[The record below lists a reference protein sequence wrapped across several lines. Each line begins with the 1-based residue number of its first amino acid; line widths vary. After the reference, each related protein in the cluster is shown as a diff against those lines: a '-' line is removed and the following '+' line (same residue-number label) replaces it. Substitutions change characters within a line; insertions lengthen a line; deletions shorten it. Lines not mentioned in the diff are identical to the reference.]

1 LCATN
6 STGFFVFFAAG
17 WIHILRCGVL
27 LFMMC
32 GKKRIRY
39 LRCAFLY
46 CGVLLLLMMCR
57 KKGLDVWVGWESFSD
72 IQSSLLLDR
81 QLLCRT
87 IYNMCT
93 QKPPQD
99 YSQQLYDRYRESF
112 EEYINSMVCK
122 EHARFYFIF
131 LLPLWLCYHAFGDP
145 RWWWSVVSPRSF
157 SLESCV
163 NKFELICFSL
173 RKSWTS
179 VDLLRN
185 PNLEDA
191 QLLWG
196 WRQDSGDLHP
206 DCSVD

>member
-1 LCATN
+1 LSFLRPDGYIFWDAPLCAV
-6 STGFFVFFAAG
+6 VFFSSWRVERKGFGIWDAPFFTAAFFFSSWCVERKDWMFG
-17 WIHILRCGVL
+17 W
-27 LFMMC
+27 
-32 GKKRIRY
+32 
-39 LRCAFLY
+39 A
-46 CGVLLLLMMCR
+46 
-57 KKGLDVWVGWESFSD
+57 WESFSD
-72 IQSSLLLDR
+72 IQSSLLLDC

-112 EEYINSMVCK
+112 EEYINSMVCT
-122 EHARFYFIF
+122 EHAWFCFIF

-163 NKFELICFSL
+163 NKFEPIWFLL

-179 VDLLRN
+179 VDFLRN

-191 QLLWG
+191 
-196 WRQDSGDLHP
+196 
-206 DCSVD
+206 